1 MTKMLE
7 LLRDPAWQFVG
18 AVIAL
23 VALAATFLVYWLQR
37 QRKAIAYEVVSK
49 NQLLTVREELEGRLQ
64 VLYEG
69 QPARDICLL
78 VLKLLNTGNVA
89 IATADYERPVSF
101 STGQSSKILS
111 AVVTELDPDNLIV
124 VLKSEESKVLIDP
137 VLLNSKDSITIKLL
151 VSDFSG
157 TISTDGRI
165 IGVKAIERRGE
176 TTGYHTLLMAVF
188 AICIAVG
195 AYLSIGRTPEP
206 TTRPPMPIEA
216 KIGMAIFLSG
226 YIGLVVVMLK
236 TRRFRN
242 IFVRVVRNL
251 RG

>member
-1 MTKMLE
+1 MLE

-18 AVIAL
+18 AAIAL
-23 VALAATFLVYWLQR
+23 IALAVTFLIYWLQK
-37 QRKAIAYEVVSK
+37 QRKAIGYEVVSK

-78 VLKLLNTGNVA
+78 VIRLTNTGNVA
-89 IATADYERPVSF
+89 VATADYERPVSF

-111 AVVTELDPDNLIV
+111 AVVTEVDPENLV
-124 VLKSEESKVLIDP
+124 VALQSEESRVVIDP
-137 VLLNSKDSITIKLL
+137 VLLNSKDSITLKLL

-165 IGVKAIERRGE
+165 VGVKAIERRGE
-176 TTGYHTLLMAVF
+176 TTGYHTLLMMVF
-188 AICIAVG
+188 ATCIAVG
-195 AYLSIGRTPEP
+195 AYLSVGHTPEP
-206 TTRPPMPIEA
+206 NPRPPMPLEA
-216 KIGMAIFLSG
+216 KIGMAIFIAG
-226 YIGLVVVMLK
+226 YVGLLTVMAK
-236 TRRFRN
+236 TRRLRN
-242 IFVRVVRNL
+242 IFLRVVRQL